1 MKDTNY
7 IKEELVMKKLTLFIL
22 LLIAILPLFPDPL
35 LAEKQ
40 KDTSVSV
47 LNETY
52 FVVVQSRGTDDSSV
66 LLYKVYDGKLYLQD
80 ALVIDGEFADISRPV
95 IRVLRPSQYSPRN

>member
-1 MKDTNY
+1 
-7 IKEELVMKKLTLFIL
+7 MKKLTLFIL
-22 LLIAILPLFPDPL
+22 LLSATLSIFPHPL

-40 KDTSVSV
+40 KETSVGV

-66 LLYKVYDGKLYLQD
+66 VLYKVYDGRLYLQD
-80 ALVIDGEFADISRPV
+80 ALVIDGEFADISRPT
-95 IRVLRPSQYSPRN
+95 IRVLRPSQYSPGN